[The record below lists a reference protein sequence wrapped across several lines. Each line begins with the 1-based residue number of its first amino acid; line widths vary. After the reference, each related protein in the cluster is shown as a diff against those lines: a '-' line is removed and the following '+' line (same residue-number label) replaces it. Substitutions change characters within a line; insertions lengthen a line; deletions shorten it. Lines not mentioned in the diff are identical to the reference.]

1 MNNESRISTLV
12 VTIFGSCM
20 LTATAAAAD
29 PLTIVSWGGSYEES
43 QRKAYH
49 EPFTEMT
56 GTEIVQVSKSSNGPA
71 GIRAQVESGDVNWD
85 LVDVIPGAAMRMC
98 DQGLVERIDY
108 DEVLANAPNGDA
120 PTSDFLLDLPGCFV
134 PEVLF
139 GTVWATRSDIWDGE
153 QPNSVADI
161 WNTADYP
168 GRRAMQKIP
177 AGNLEW
183 ALMADGVPV
192 NEIYDVLETEE
203 GISRA
208 FSKLA
213 ELKEHT
219 VWWAEAAQ
227 PPQLLADKE
236 VAFASSYNG
245 RFFHAQVVEEQPF
258 EIIWDGQV
266 LEPTGWVVPKGR
278 LTEDV
283 KQYLHFAT
291 DTQRLADQAK
301 YISYGPARASS
312 ASLVGTH
319 AESGVDMKPHMPTNP
334 KHMETAIIMNIP
346 FWADNGDALS
356 ERFNAWL
363 AL

>member
-1 MNNESRISTLV
+1 MNNPHRMIVMVAMIS
-12 VTIFGSCM
+12 GGCM
-20 LTATAAAAD
+20 LSATAIAD
-29 PLTIVSWGGSYEES
+29 DSLTIVSWGGSYEES

-49 EPFTEMT
+49 DPFTEMT
-56 GTEIVQVSKSSNGPA
+56 GTEITQVSKSSNGPA
-71 GIRAQVESGDVNWD
+71 GIRAQVESGNVDWD
-85 LVDVIPGAAMRMC
+85 IVDVIPGAAMRMC

-108 DEVLANAPNGDA
+108 DEVLAEAPNGDA
-120 PTSDFLLDLPGCFV
+120 PTKDFLLDLPGCFV

-139 GTVWATRSDIWDGE
+139 GTVWAMRSDTWSGE
-153 QPNSVADI
+153 QPDSIRDI
-161 WNTADYP
+161 WNTDKYP

-183 ALMADGVPV
+183 ALMADGVSAD
-192 NEIYDVLETEE
+192 EIYDVLETEAGVE
-203 GISRA
+203 RA
-208 FSKLA
+208 FSKLN
-213 ELKEHT
+213 EIKDSV

-245 RFFHAQVVEEQPF
+245 RFFNAQVVEGQPF

-266 LEPTGWVVPKGR
+266 LEPTGWVVPKGQ

-283 KQYLHFAT
+283 KQYLRFAT
-291 DTQRLADQAK
+291 DTQRLADQAR

-319 AESGVDMKPHMPTNP
+319 AETGVDMKPHMPTNP
-334 KHMETAIIMNIP
+334 AHMATAINKNIP